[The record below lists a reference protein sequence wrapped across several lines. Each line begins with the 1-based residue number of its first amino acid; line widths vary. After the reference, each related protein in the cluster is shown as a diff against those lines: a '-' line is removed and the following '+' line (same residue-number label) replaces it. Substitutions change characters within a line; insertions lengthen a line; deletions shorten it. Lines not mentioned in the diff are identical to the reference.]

1 MRRAARHGVT
11 VAEEPAAARDPG
23 VRDVLRFWLTTRGMA
38 ALTFLADPHVLDA
51 PGDRRA
57 FVARGPDRRAVGV
70 LWLAPVPARRGWLAE
85 WIWRGAGA
93 PNGVTDGLLDAAVRA
108 VAAEGAAFVSLG
120 MVPLS
125 TFTPASGAP
134 PSPAV
139 RALLAWTRAHA
150 RRFYRFDGL
159 ERFKAKYRPEAW
171 VPLHVVAPGE
181 RVGLR
186 TLAAVADVFTGER
199 GLVRHVAG
207 ALAGAVADEAR
218 AVTQR
223 LSKR

>member
-1 MRRAARHGVT
+1 
-11 VAEEPAAARDPG
+11 ARDAG

-38 ALTFLADPHVLDA
+38 ALTFLADPHVLGA

-57 FVARGPDRRAVGV
+57 FVARDPAGRAVGV
-70 LWLAPVPARRGWLAE
+70 LWLAPIPARRGWLAE
-85 WIWRGAGA
+85 WIWRGEGA
-93 PNGVTDGLLDAAVRA
+93 PNGVTDGLLDVAVRT
-108 VAAEGAAFVSLG
+108 VAREGAMVVSLG
-120 MVPLS
+120 LVPLS
-125 TFTPASGAP
+125 TFAPTSGAP

-181 RVGLR
+181 RIALR
-186 TLAAVADVFTGER
+186 TLVAVADVFTGER
-199 GLVRHVAG
+199 GLVRHVGG
-207 ALAGAVADEAR
+207 ALARAVADEVKGVRRHLAER
-218 AVTQR
+218 
-223 LSKR
+223 